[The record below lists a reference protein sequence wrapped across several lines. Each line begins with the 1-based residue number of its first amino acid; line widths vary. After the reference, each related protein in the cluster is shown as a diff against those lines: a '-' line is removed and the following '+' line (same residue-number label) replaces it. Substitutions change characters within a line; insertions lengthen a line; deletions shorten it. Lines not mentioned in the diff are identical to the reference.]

1 MQKEIEE
8 VEQLEDALRETRLAL
23 KENVRSIREVEARL
37 RRLKT
42 SLAKL
47 EAQLE
52 NPRSG
57 RGGSTKPRVLNPI
70 QATLNS
76 LPLEERQAF
85 LEKHTL

>member
-23 KENVRSIREVEARL
+23 KENIRSVREAEARL

-42 SLAKL
+42 SLARL
-47 EAQLE
+47 EAQLD
-52 NPRSG
+52 NPRRG
-57 RGGSTKPRVLNPI
+57 RAGRIKPRVHNPI

-76 LPLEERQAF
+76 LPLEEREAF
-85 LEKHTL
+85 LKKHSS